1 MQEIEVECPINV
13 SLSWVISIILPL
25 TREEKHAR
33 VIRTILNTKHIP
45 NILCFVN
52 KKVKMP

>member
-25 TREEKHAR
+25 TREENYAR
-33 VIRTILNTKHIP
+33 VIRTILNTKNIP

-52 KKVKMP
+52 KKVS